1 MEIIAND
8 NERENSEKTR
18 LGWVPNR
25 VGKQCYEMVNK
36 FIRALWGEKTLPKG
50 EGGEIG
56 NPIITTDKKN
66 VVNERI
72 KENEFKLRIQF

>member
-1 MEIIAND
+1 M
-8 NERENSEKTR
+8 
-18 LGWVPNR
+18 GP
-25 VGKQCYEMVNK
+25 KQSGETMLRNGLINLYE
-36 FIRALWGEKTLPKG
+36 LSGEKRRCQRG
-50 EGGEIG
+50 GGRGEIG